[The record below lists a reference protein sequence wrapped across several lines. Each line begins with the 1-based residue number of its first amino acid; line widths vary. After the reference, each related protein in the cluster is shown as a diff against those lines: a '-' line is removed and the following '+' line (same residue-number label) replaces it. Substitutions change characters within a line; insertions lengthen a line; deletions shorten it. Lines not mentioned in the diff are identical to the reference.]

1 MSTYKKMDDE
11 YLIKTY
17 VPDVFQKSIFNIDYD
32 KLKEAGVKLI
42 SFDID
47 DTIVPIEKGRPSKA
61 AVTLFEKLK
70 LMGFELYLVSNANY
84 DRVKL
89 FSRQL
94 GVKGVPRAEKPYTKS
109 LKKIQKLHFE
119 RHGTH
124 IKPEEMAHIGNSM
137 IKDIATGNTFGVTT
151 CLVRDAGKLPHIG
164 RVLNPIKTSGQKVR
178 DVLLERGIW
187 RKHHLNA
194 PDDQYYQLNEQQIKF
209 EKQS

>member
-1 MSTYKKMDDE
+1 MSIYKKMDDE
-11 YLIKTY
+11 YLIRTY

-32 KLKEAGVKLI
+32 KLKQAGIKLI

-47 DTIVPIEKGRPSKA
+47 DTIVPIEKGKPSKA
-61 AVTLFEKLK
+61 AITLFEKLK
-70 LMGFELYLVSNANY
+70 LMEFELYLVSNANY

-89 FSRQL
+89 FSKQL
-94 GVKGVPRAEKPYTKS
+94 EVEGVPRAEKPYTKS
-109 LKKIQKLHFE
+109 LKMIQKIHFE
-119 RHGTH
+119 KFGTA

-137 IKDIATGNTFGVTT
+137 IKDVATGNTFGVTT

-164 RVLNPIKTSGQKVR
+164 RILNPKKTAGQKVR

-194 PDDQYYQLNEQQIKF
+194 PDDQYYQLNEKQIK
-209 EKQS
+209 KS

>member
-1 MSTYKKMDDE
+1 MSIYQKMNDE

-17 VPDVFQKSIFNIDYD
+17 VPDVYQKSIFNIDYD
-32 KLKEAGVKLI
+32 RLKEAGIKLL

-47 DTIVPIEKGRPSKA
+47 DTIVPIEKGKPSKA
-61 AVTLFEKLK
+61 ALTLFEKLK
-70 LMGFELYLVSNANY
+70 LMGFELYIVSNANY

-89 FSRQL
+89 FSQQL
-94 GVKGVPRAEKPYTKS
+94 EVTGVPRAEKPYTRS
-109 LKKIQKLHFE
+109 LKMIQKLHLEKF
-119 RHGTH
+119 GTA

-137 IKDIATGNTFGVTT
+137 IKDVATGNTFGATT
-151 CLVRDAGKLPHIG
+151 CLVRDAGKLPYIG

-194 PDDQYYQLNEQQIKF
+194 PDDQYYQLNETQIKF
-209 EKQS
+209 DKK